1 MKQYLITV
9 LVPQTIAVN
18 SLSLPG
24 AEDYA
29 NQLIG
34 QATKVYDVRGNLI
47 SPVLHSIEEIKDE
60 PEPEFDPPRAA

>member
-60 PEPEFDPPRAA
+60 PEFDPPRAA

>member
-34 QATKVYDVRGNLI
+34 QATKVYDVRGNI
-47 SPVLHSIEEIKDE
+47 IPPVLHSIEEIKDE
-60 PEPEFDPPRAA
+60 LQPEFDPPRAA